1 MWIRFN
7 WLNNGYSGALL
18 LEIHE
23 HLNSTKGGARS
34 SLWRG
39 WYSCFV
45 FGKFWVQTSAQV
57 PAIVIEISVVF
68 L

>member
-1 MWIRFN
+1 MWIAFN
-7 WLNNGYSGALL
+7 LFNNRYHGGLL

-23 HLNSTKGGARS
+23 HLNYTIGVARS

-57 PAIVIEISVVF
+57 PAIVTKISVVF